1 MKKGL
6 LCLLSWIMVFVIIMP
21 SHTTHAVN
29 VKGSTYQSVSLFV
42 NGKFQIT
49 QQYTQ
54 FVNNN
59 KLYIPIKIMDRI
71 PGITIQYGSPLTIT
85 GNKGTITVNDSNS
98 FAYAGVTYVMYKSLL
113 AISDLDGKY
122 ASSAQ
127 SLFIWSDDEGKRA
140 SSEILTNIS
149 QLPAKFGYFVGQ
161 KIFPFNYP
169 GAYWITDVSY
179 ASSTL
184 YTTIQNK
191 SGDTYQISSDLS
203 DLDFL
208 VDNQI
213 TTYNQQW
220 RGKTVWFNNIA
231 YQATNIRNLEK
242 LTFVAVQVDD
252 QNNAIVTLQKL
263 NGKKVFIG
271 LNEDYYIGTMLSEI
285 LFSVNPRS
293 VYKWS
298 DKVWTAISNNKLLD
312 NMTREQVIL
321 SWGKPADINTYQ
333 SSSLTYEQWIYSGA
347 YLYFWNGRLSSAQ
360 SR

>member
-6 LCLLSWIMVFVIIMP
+6 LCLLSWIMVFVVIMP

-29 VKGSTYQSVSLFV
+29 VKRSTYQSVFLFV
-42 NGKFQIT
+42 NGTFQIT

-85 GNKGTITVNDSNS
+85 GNKGSITVNESNS

-113 AISDLDGKY
+113 AITDLDGKY

-149 QLPAKFGYFVGQ
+149 QLPAKYGYFIGQ
-161 KIFPFNYP
+161 KIYPFYYP
-169 GAYWITDVSY
+169 GAYWITNVRY
-179 ASSTL
+179 ASSSL
-184 YTTIQNK
+184 YLTIQNK
-191 SGDTYQISSDLS
+191 SGDTYEFNSPVS

-208 VDNQI
+208 LDSELTSFNQ
-213 TTYNQQW
+213 NW
-220 RGKTVWFNNIA
+220 HGKFVWFDNRA
-231 YQATNIRNLEK
+231 YNGSDLNHLEK
-242 LTFVAVQVDD
+242 LTFIAVRVND
-252 QNNAIVTLQKL
+252 QNDAFVTLQKS
-263 NGKKVFIG
+263 NGKQVRIK
-271 LNEDYYIGTMLSEI
+271 LNRQYDTGMMLSDI
-285 LFSVNPRS
+285 LWAKNPRT
-293 VYKWS
+293 VYNWS
-298 DKVWTAISNNKLLD
+298 NSVWTAISKNKLLS
-312 NMTREQVIL
+312 NMTREQVTL
-321 SWGKPADINTYQ
+321 SWGEPSDKNTYQ

>member
-6 LCLLSWIMVFVIIMP
+6 LCLLSWIMVFVVIMP

-29 VKGSTYQSVSLFV
+29 VKGSTYQSIFLFV
-42 NGKFQIT
+42 NGTFQIT

-85 GNKGTITVNDSNS
+85 GNKGSITVNESNS

-113 AISDLDGKY
+113 AITALDGKY

-149 QLPAKFGYFVGQ
+149 QLPAKYGYFIGQ
-161 KIFPFNYP
+161 KIYPFYYP
-169 GAYWITDVSY
+169 GAYWITNIRY
-179 ASSTL
+179 ASSSL
-184 YTTIQNK
+184 YLTIQNK
-191 SGDTYQISSDLS
+191 SGDTYEFNSPVS

-208 VDNQI
+208 LDSELTSFNQ
-213 TTYNQQW
+213 NW
-220 RGKTVWFNNIA
+220 HGKFVWFDNRA
-231 YQATNIRNLEK
+231 YNGSDLNHLEK
-242 LTFVAVQVDD
+242 LTFIAVRVND
-252 QNNAIVTLQKL
+252 QNDAFVALQKS
-263 NGKKVFIG
+263 NGKQVRIK
-271 LNEDYYIGTMLSEI
+271 LNRQYDTGMMLSDI
-285 LFSVNPRS
+285 LWAKNPRT
-293 VYKWS
+293 VYNWS
-298 DKVWTAISNNKLLD
+298 NSVWTAISKNKLLS

-321 SWGKPADINTYQ
+321 SWGEPSDKNTYQ

>member
-6 LCLLSWIMVFVIIMP
+6 LCLLSWIMVFVVIMP

-29 VKGSTYQSVSLFV
+29 VKGSTYQSVFLFV
-42 NGKFQIT
+42 NGTFQIT

-85 GNKGTITVNDSNS
+85 GNKGSITVNESNS

-113 AISDLDGKY
+113 AITDLDGKY

-149 QLPAKFGYFVGQ
+149 QLPAKYGYFIGQ
-161 KIFPFNYP
+161 KIYPFYYP
-169 GAYWITDVSY
+169 GAYWITNIRY
-179 ASSTL
+179 ASSSL
-184 YTTIQNK
+184 SLTIQNK
-191 SGDTYQISSDLS
+191 SGDTYEFNSPVS

-208 VDNQI
+208 LDSELTSFNQ
-213 TTYNQQW
+213 NW
-220 RGKTVWFNNIA
+220 HGKFVWFDNRA
-231 YQATNIRNLEK
+231 YNGSDLNHLEK
-242 LTFVAVQVDD
+242 LTFIAVRVND
-252 QNNAIVTLQKL
+252 QNDAFVTLQKS
-263 NGKKVFIG
+263 NGKQVRIK
-271 LNEDYYIGTMLSEI
+271 LNRQYDTGMMLSDI
-285 LFSVNPRS
+285 LWAKNPRT
-293 VYKWS
+293 VYNWS
-298 DKVWTAISNNKLLD
+298 NSVWTAISKNKLLS
-312 NMTREQVIL
+312 NMTREQVTL
-321 SWGKPADINTYQ
+321 SWGEPSDKNTYQ

>member
-6 LCLLSWIMVFVIIMP
+6 LCLLSWIMIFVVIMP

-29 VKGSTYQSVSLFV
+29 VKGSTYQSVFLFV
-42 NGKFQIT
+42 NGTFQIT

-71 PGITIQYGSPLTIT
+71 PGIAIQYGSPLTIT
-85 GNKGTITVNDSNS
+85 GNKGSITVNESNS

-113 AISDLDGKY
+113 AITDLDGKY

-149 QLPAKFGYFVGQ
+149 QLPAKYGYFIGQ
-161 KIFPFNYP
+161 KIYPFYYP
-169 GAYWITDVSY
+169 GAYWITNIRY
-179 ASSTL
+179 ASSSL
-184 YTTIQNK
+184 SLTIQNK
-191 SGDTYQISSDLS
+191 SGDTYEFNSPVS

-208 VDNQI
+208 LDSELTSFNQ
-213 TTYNQQW
+213 NW
-220 RGKTVWFNNIA
+220 HGKFVWFDNRA
-231 YQATNIRNLEK
+231 YNGSDLNHLEK
-242 LTFVAVQVDD
+242 LTFIAVRVND
-252 QNNAIVTLQKL
+252 QNDAFVTLQKS
-263 NGKKVFIG
+263 NGKQVRIK
-271 LNEDYYIGTMLSEI
+271 LNRQYDTGMMLSDI
-285 LFSVNPRS
+285 LWAKNPRT
-293 VYKWS
+293 VYNWS
-298 DKVWTAISNNKLLD
+298 NSVWTAISKNKLLS

-321 SWGKPADINTYQ
+321 SWGEPSDKNTYQ

>member
-6 LCLLSWIMVFVIIMP
+6 LCLLSWIMVFVVIMP

-29 VKGSTYQSVSLFV
+29 VKGSTYQSVFLFV
-42 NGKFQIT
+42 NGTFQIT

-85 GNKGTITVNDSNS
+85 GNKGSITVNESNS

-113 AISDLDGKY
+113 AITDLDGKY

-140 SSEILTNIS
+140 SSDILTNIS
-149 QLPAKFGYFVGQ
+149 QLPAKYGYFIGQ
-161 KIFPFNYP
+161 KIYPFYYP
-169 GAYWITDVSY
+169 GAYWITNIRY
-179 ASSTL
+179 ASSSL
-184 YTTIQNK
+184 YLTIQNK
-191 SGDTYQISSDLS
+191 SGDTYEFNSPVS

-208 VDNQI
+208 LDSELTSFNQ
-213 TTYNQQW
+213 NW
-220 RGKTVWFNNIA
+220 HGKFVWFDNRA
-231 YQATNIRNLEK
+231 YNGSDLNHLEK
-242 LTFVAVQVDD
+242 LTFIAVRVND
-252 QNNAIVTLQKL
+252 QNDAFVTLQKS
-263 NGKKVFIG
+263 NGKQVRIK
-271 LNEDYYIGTMLSEI
+271 LNRQYDTGMMLSDI
-285 LFSVNPRS
+285 LCAKNPRT
-293 VYKWS
+293 VYNWS
-298 DKVWTAISNNKLLD
+298 NSVWTAISKNKLLS
-312 NMTREQVIL
+312 NMTREQVTL
-321 SWGKPADINTYQ
+321 SWGEPSDKNTYQ

>member
-1 MKKGL
+1 MNKKWL
-6 LCLLSWIMVFVIIMP
+6 RVWIWMMVFAIVIPVQTI
-21 SHTTHAVN
+21 HAVN

-85 GNKGTITVNDSNS
+85 GNKGSITVNDSNS

-113 AISDLDGKY
+113 AITDLAGKY

-127 SLFIWSDDEGKRA
+127 VLFLWSDDEGKRA

-149 QLPAKFGYFVGQ
+149 QLPANFGYFVGE
-161 KIFPFNYP
+161 KIYPFYYP
-169 GAYWITDVSY
+169 GAYWITDIRY
-179 ASSTL
+179 ASSSL
-184 YTTIQNK
+184 YITIQNK
-191 SGDTYQISSDLS
+191 SGDTYEFNSPVS

-208 VDNQI
+208 LDSELTSFNQ
-213 TTYNQQW
+213 NW
-220 RGKTVWFNNIA
+220 HGKYVWFDNRA
-231 YQATNIRNLEK
+231 YNGSGLNHLEK
-242 LTFVAVQVDD
+242 LTFIAVQVND
-252 QNNAIVTLQKL
+252 QNDAFVTLQKS
-263 NGKKVFIG
+263 NGKQVGIK
-271 LNEDYYIGTMLSEI
+271 LNRQYDIGTMLSDI
-285 LFSVNPRS
+285 LWSKNPRTL
-293 VYKWS
+293 YNWS
-298 DKVWTAISNNKLLD
+298 NSVWTAISKNKLLN

-321 SWGKPADINTYQ
+321 SWGEPSDKNTYQ

-347 YLYFWNGRLSSAQ
+347 YLYFWNGRLNSAQ